1 MILFFYTCV
10 PLIKIICTPDI
21 WCMVPEIWSSTYRII
36 LSSWAFFCPFTPL
49 TAQKIKTSKM
59 KKTPRDIIILH
70 KCTKNHDHP
79 LYCSR
84 DVARD
89 RCNCYFHFGV
99 YFSLLTLSEPK
110 KSKFQSNEKTPWRYH
125 HFTQTY
131 QKLWSYAILLLRY
144 MVRDGCNCYFLFW
157 AIFCPFTPLT
167 ARKKKILEK
176 WKNSNNKSNLE
187 ILPFYTS
194 VLKIMVICY
203 TFPKIYGVW
212 QM

>member
-1 MILFFYTCV
+1 M
-10 PLIKIICTPDI
+10 IICYGA
-21 WCMVPEIWSSTYRII
+21 PEIWHMADVIAIFHFGY
-36 LSSWAFFCPFTPL
+36 FCSFTPL
-49 TAQKIKTSKM
+49 IAPKNQSLNKR
-59 KKTPRDIIILH
+59 KKNT
-70 KCTKNHDHP
+70 
-79 LYCSR
+79 
-84 DVARD
+84 
-89 RCNCYFHFGV
+89 
-99 YFSLLTLSEPK
+99 
-110 KSKFQSNEKTPWRYH
+110 WRYH

-157 AIFCPFTPLT
+157 AIFGPFTPLT